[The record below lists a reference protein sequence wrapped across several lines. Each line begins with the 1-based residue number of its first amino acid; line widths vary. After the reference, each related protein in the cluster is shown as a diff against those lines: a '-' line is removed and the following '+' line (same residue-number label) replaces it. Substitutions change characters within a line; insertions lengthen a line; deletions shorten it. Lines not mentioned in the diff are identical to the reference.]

1 MRFPLVLAAALLLL
15 LSAAAAPLAAS
26 AADPLSRVTVDRGA
40 AERLGHFRDT
50 ADGATFVPRG
60 NNYVR
65 LAQAPGGAAYHSTFE
80 PGQYDA
86 GRVDAAL
93 AEMQGDG
100 YNTVRVFV
108 DPGSIG
114 DANAGH
120 PHGLGRGV
128 DDHGTLYGPYMD
140 NVADFIRRADD
151 RCVRVVV
158 TLDGFPENA
167 HYYTEVTKR
176 PVSPDIGGPNLMVLD
191 AMHVEAREAYVG
203 DFVRGLRDR
212 LGADRLSAVF
222 AYQIDNEAYV
232 VADAKPFAGGPAQV
246 TTANGRT
253 YDMTS
258 FGAGGDRQRAVDDGF
273 AYVANRLAAAIRSVD
288 PAALVTMGVYTHA
301 AVGQGGPN
309 GIVQATPDNRRPARP
324 ALLAR
329 DSTLSFLDVHLYP
342 TEQPNGVNQP
352 YTVDGDLSSSE
363 WAGIAGKPV
372 VIGELGAVKSF
383 WGDDLNAAA
392 YGMRDLQ
399 VTTCKLGAA
408 GWLYWTFDTH
418 EQLASQSSFFMLD
431 DGGGAINGQLAP
443 IARPDACNPAIVS
456 PYRGAGTCN
465 RVAPVPAPPAG
476 TPAPMPKPRPRR
488 AVSAAR
494 RGVRLTVWQASLRQ
508 VLRRGLRVDVRV
520 PARGRLAI
528 AARYR
533 RRVIASTRLRARRAG
548 VQHVQLHIS
557 RAGRTRLRRARVA
570 RVGVAVRFRSAR
582 GVTTTVRVPLTLRR

>member
-1 MRFPLVLAAALLLL
+1 MRLPLALAATLLV
-15 LSAAAAPLAAS
+15 LSAAAVPLTAS

-65 LAQAPGGAAYHSTFE
+65 LAQAPGGSAYHSTFE

-86 GRVDAAL
+86 GRADAAL

-100 YNTVRVFV
+100 YNTVRVFI

-151 RCVRVVV
+151 RCIRVVV

-176 PVSPDIGGPNLMVLD
+176 PVSPDIDGPNLMVLD
-191 AMHVEAREAYVG
+191 AMHVQAREAYVG

-232 VADAKPFAGGPAQV
+232 VADAKPFATGGPAQV
-246 TTANGRT
+246 TMANGRT

-273 AYVANRLAAAIRSVD
+273 AYVADRLGAAIRSVD
-288 PAALVTMGVYTHA
+288 PAALVTTGVYTHA
-301 AVGQGGPN
+301 AVGKDGPD
-309 GIVQATPDNRRPARP
+309 GIAQTAPDNRYPARP

-352 YTVDGDLSSSE
+352 YTLDRDVNSSE

-383 WGDDLNAAA
+383 WNGDLSAAA

-399 VTTCKLGAA
+399 VETCKLGAA

-418 EQLASQSSFFMLD
+418 EQLASQPSFFMLD
-431 DGGGAINGQLAP
+431 EGDGAINGQLAP
-443 IARPDACNPAIVS
+443 IARPDACDPAVVS
-456 PYRGAGTCN
+456 PYRAAGTCN
-465 RVAPVPAPPAG
+465 RVAPVPTPPVG
-476 TPAPMPKPRPRR
+476 TPGPKPKPKPRRT
-488 AVSAAR
+488 VSASR
-494 RGVRLTVWQASLRQ
+494 RGVRLTVWRASLRQ
-508 VLRRGLRVDVRV
+508 VLRHGLRVDVRV
-520 PARGRLAI
+520 PVRGRLAV

-548 VQHVQLHIS
+548 VQ
-557 RAGRTRLRRARVA
+557 RTRLHVSRAARSRLRRTRVA
-570 RVGVAVRFRSAR
+570 RVSVAVRFRSAR
-582 GVTTTVRVPLTLRR
+582 GATTTVRVRLTLRR